1 MFCYWGTSAVYT
13 LIQLAILNRPGVQAR
28 INKNVLEDMKVTF
41 ASSKTDT
48 EAKDLVHLLTTGQEP
63 TKGRPEQEVLKSMK
77 TYLKQQNRLM
87 KK

>member
-1 MFCYWGTSAVYT
+1 
-13 LIQLAILNRPGVQAR
+13 
-28 INKNVLEDMKVTF
+28 MKVTF